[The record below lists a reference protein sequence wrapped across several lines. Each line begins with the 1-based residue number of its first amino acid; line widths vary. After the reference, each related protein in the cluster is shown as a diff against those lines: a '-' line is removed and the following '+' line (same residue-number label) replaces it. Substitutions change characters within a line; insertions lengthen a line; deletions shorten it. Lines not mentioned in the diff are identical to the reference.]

1 MKRFFQFFI
10 ALAAV
15 LWAGIGMASQTRMVI
30 NLSEQ
35 KAYLI
40 KQEKVILVSPISS
53 GRRGWSTPV
62 GHFRIL
68 ARISTIGLGASGRS
82 SMLPD

>member
-1 MKRFFQFFI
+1 MFANSWLGGLRALANIQSGSGMKRFFQFFI

-15 LWAGIGMASQTRMVI
+15 LWAGIGMASQTRVVI

-40 KQEKVILVSPISS
+40 KQEKLILVSPISS
-53 GRRGWSTPV
+53 G
-62 GHFRIL
+62 L
-68 ARISTIGLGASGRS
+68 
-82 SMLPD
+82 